1 MGNTESIV
9 SYKAYH
15 IILTCGISTNHI
27 GDSFNFIH
35 SHYRARVFCALLPIF
50 LNEATLTSANS
61 VSLLYIWNVAF
72 SACSTRRAF
81 YTNEK

>member
-9 SYKAYH
+9 SFKAYH
-15 IILTCGISTNHI
+15 IIMTCGISTNHI
-27 GDSFNFIH
+27 GDSFHPLTLQSLSILCTL
-35 SHYRARVFCALLPIF
+35 ARF

-72 SACSTRRAF
+72 SASSTRRAF